1 MPFTDVRHILDE
13 LRRPDPDLTI
23 WSCDECGSLVIDIG
37 NLGANR
43 AIHERWHES
52 LNRSLNEL
60 SPDFQ
65 GV

>member
-43 AIHERWHES
+43 AIHEERHHHS
-52 LNRSLNEL
+52 IVGSDLHTYLPRT
-60 SPDFQ
+60 D
-65 GV
+65 